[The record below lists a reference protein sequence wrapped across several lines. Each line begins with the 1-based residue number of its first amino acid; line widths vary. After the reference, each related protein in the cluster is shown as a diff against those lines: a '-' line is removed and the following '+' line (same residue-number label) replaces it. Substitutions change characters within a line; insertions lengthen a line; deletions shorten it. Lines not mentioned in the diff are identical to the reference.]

1 VGTAHLTETLIV
13 TPEERKKLLEELLAK
28 KDAEGLKTKD
38 RLAIPP
44 QEIPEQ
50 DADARRRN
58 VSEVALGYTEEQ
70 ARLEALRCLQCRN
83 APCVQGCPVR
93 IRIREFVGAIAAGD
107 HRQALEIIKENS
119 LLPAVCGRVCPQ
131 EVQCQEKCTVGL
143 SLKDASKAVSIG
155 RLERFA
161 ADWSSSP
168 GEGVPPSDS
177 HTGSTPTNPS
187 GPAQGSSGQ
196 DALATEEQGRGA
208 HATVPVVAPPTGMK
222 VAIIGSGPGGIV
234 AAADTRRAG
243 HEVTVF
249 EAFHKPGGVLV
260 YGIPEFRLPKAIVR
274 QEIET
279 LRSMGV
285 KIVTNFIVGRTR
297 TIEQL
302 MKEDG
307 FDAVYIGVGAGLPS
321 FMSIEGESLVG
332 VYSANEYLTRANLM
346 KAYKFGAGADTPI
359 ARSKKVAVVGG
370 GNVAMDAAR
379 TAVRLGAEK
388 VYLIYRR
395 TEKEMPARVEEVHHA
410 KQEGIE
416 FRLLQ
421 NPKRILG
428 DANGYVTAVE
438 CLRYE
443 LGEPDASG
451 RRRPVAIPGS
461 EFQIEVDAV
470 IIAIGNLAN
479 PLIRQT
485 TPGLE
490 FNKWGNIVVDEHC
503 RTSLAGVYAGGDI
516 VLGAATVILA
526 MGQGRIAAAAIN
538 EYLEKKKAATA

>member
-1 VGTAHLTETLIV
+1 V
-13 TPEERKKLLEELLAK
+13 TQQERKKLVQELLAK
-28 KDAEGLKTKD
+28 KNTGGLKTKD

-50 DADARRRN
+50 DATARRGN
-58 VSEVALGYTEEQ
+58 VSEVALGYTQEQ
-70 ARLEALRCLQCRN
+70 AQLEALRCLQCRN
-83 APCVQGCPVR
+83 APCVEGCPVR
-93 IRIREFVGAIAAGD
+93 IRIRDFVGAIAEGD
-107 HRQALEIIKENS
+107 YDKALGIIKENS

-143 SLKDASKAVSIG
+143 SLKDVSKAVSIG
-155 RLERFA
+155 RLERFV
-161 ADWSSSP
+161 ADWGRRDCGLRIADCGLS
-168 GEGVPPSDS
+168 EGTRDESEIRNQKSAIPP
-177 HTGSTPTNPS
+177 
-187 GPAQGSSGQ
+187 
-196 DALATEEQGRGA
+196 
-208 HATVPVVAPPTGMK
+208 VAPPTGMK

-243 HEVTVF
+243 HDVTVF
-249 EAFHKPGGVLV
+249 EAFHKPGGVMI
-260 YGIPEFRLPKAIVR
+260 YGIPEFRLPKAIVQ

-279 LRSMGV
+279 LRQMGV
-285 KIVTNFIVGRTR
+285 KIVTNFVVGRTR

-302 MKEDG
+302 MNEDG

-321 FMSIEGESLVG
+321 FMNIEGESLVG

-346 KAYKFGAGADTPI
+346 KAYQFGAGADTPI
-359 ARSKKVAVVGG
+359 ARSKRVAVVGG
-370 GNVAMDAAR
+370 GNVAMDSAR

-410 KQEGIE
+410 QQEGVE
-416 FRLLQ
+416 FHLLQ
-421 NPKRILG
+421 NPKRIVG
-428 DANGYVTAVE
+428 DADSRVVAIE

-461 EFQIEVDAV
+461 EFQIEVDTV

-485 TPGLE
+485 TPGLT
-490 FNKWGNIVVDEHC
+490 FNKRGNIEVDEHC
-503 RTSLAGVYAGGDI
+503 RTSMAGVFAGGDI

-526 MGQGRIAAAAIN
+526 MGQGRLAAAAMN
-538 EYLEKKKAATA
+538 EYLAQKRASCQS